1 MKDGLTKNPVKCILV
16 IYMICFLFRILE
28 YMVIRT
34 DHSIFGEAFLH
45 KLTGIIILALTL
57 RYFSLSWSSVGFTS
71 KLVVR
76 YLLYGL
82 TLGAAVYLAAY
93 GSEILIQQLNGNN
106 PELQIYVTSY
116 GIHGNTRIQTG
127 LLFFIFCVVGNIIN
141 VIMEE
146 GIFRGLFIRMLET
159 RCTFL
164 KAAFI
169 SSILFGFWHIAAPF
183 RSLLDGEISGTG
195 MILSAIMLI
204 LTTGITGVKFCLLTK
219 ITGSLWMAMA
229 DHFLNNTIINLLHI
243 TTSSGAD
250 EMQVIRISIAQ
261 TVSFLIVLFIYIKSR
276 ANQKITFRT

>member
-1 MKDGLTKNPVKCILV
+1 
-16 IYMICFLFRILE
+16 
-28 YMVIRT
+28 
-34 DHSIFGEAFLH
+34 
-45 KLTGIIILALTL
+45 
-57 RYFSLSWSSVGFTS
+57 
-71 KLVVR
+71 
-76 YLLYGL
+76 
-82 TLGAAVYLAAY
+82 
-93 GSEILIQQLNGNN
+93 
-106 PELQIYVTSY
+106 
-116 GIHGNTRIQTG
+116 
-127 LLFFIFCVVGNIIN
+127 
-141 VIMEE
+141 MEE
-146 GIFRGLFIRMLET
+146 GIFRGLFIRMLENG
-159 RCTFL
+159 CTFL